1 MVRYS
6 LPSPA
11 NKPWFLA
18 SRNLVWRLVRQ
29 HNLLTPAYGRGAA
42 YEVRGPLSTD
52 RVDIMDKIEK
62 KIRIVIAEDERLT
75 RDALARLLSLEG
87 DIEVVGRAADGEQA
101 LALVRER
108 TPDVLLTD
116 INMPRLNGIE
126 LTHLVKQATPSVA
139 ICILT
144 IYHDD
149 AHVFEA
155 IKAGAT
161 GYVLKDSPI
170 EETVAAIHA
179 IAEGGSRLHP
189 GIAARVLVEFNR
201 ISMERVADAALFAA
215 LTDREV
221 EVLKEVATGKRN
233 REIGE
238 TLFISE
244 KTVKN
249 HISNILFKLQV
260 NDRTEA
266 AMMAA
271 RAGLAR

>member
-1 MVRYS
+1 MDVS
-6 LPSPA
+6 
-11 NKPWFLA
+11 KEK
-18 SRNLVWRLVRQ
+18 
-29 HNLLTPAYGRGAA
+29 TP
-42 YEVRGPLSTD
+42 
-52 RVDIMDKIEK
+52 
-62 KIRIVIAEDERLT
+62 IRIFIAEDERLT
-75 RDALARLLSLEG
+75 RDALARLLAMEP
-87 DIEVVGRAADGEQA
+87 DIEVIGQAADGEQA
-101 LALVRER
+101 LRLVLEK
-108 TPDVLLTD
+108 PPHVLLAD
-116 INMPRLNGIE
+116 INMPKMTGIE
-126 LTHLVKQATPSVA
+126 LTQRVHQALPQVG

-149 AHVFEA
+149 AHVFQA

-179 IAEGGSRLHP
+179 IAEGGSRMHP
-189 GIAARVLVEFNR
+189 SIAARVLAEFNR
-201 ISMERVADAALFAA
+201 ISTQRTLDAKLFSE
-215 LTDREV
+215 LTDREI

-238 TLFISE
+238 ALFISE

-271 RAGLAR
+271 RAGITD

>member
-1 MVRYS
+1 MEHIK
-6 LPSPA
+6 L
-11 NKPWFLA
+11 
-18 SRNLVWRLVRQ
+18 
-29 HNLLTPAYGRGAA
+29 
-42 YEVRGPLSTD
+42 
-52 RVDIMDKIEK
+52 I
-62 KIRIVIAEDERLT
+62 IAEDERLT
-75 RDALARLLSLEG
+75 REALARLLNMED
-87 DIEVVGRAADGEQA
+87 DIDVVGMAAEGESA
-101 LALVRER
+101 LRLTREK

-116 INMPRLNGIE
+116 INMPKMNGIE
-126 LTHLVKQATPSVA
+126 LTARVKKEMPHVGV
-139 ICILT
+139 CILT

-149 AHVFEA
+149 ANVFQA

-161 GYVLKDSPI
+161 GYVLKDSPL
-170 EETVAAIHA
+170 EETVAAIRA

-189 GIAARVLVEFNR
+189 GIASRVLAEFNR
-201 ISMERVADAALFAA
+201 LSFQRAADMKLFSE
-215 LTDREV
+215 LTDREI

-266 AMMAA
+266 AMLAS
-271 RAGLAR
+271 RGGLIEP

>member
-1 MVRYS
+1 MESQKER
-6 LPSPA
+6 
-11 NKPWFLA
+11 
-18 SRNLVWRLVRQ
+18 
-29 HNLLTPAYGRGAA
+29 
-42 YEVRGPLSTD
+42 
-52 RVDIMDKIEK
+52 
-62 KIRIVIAEDERLT
+62 IRIVIAEDERLT
-75 RDALARLLSLEG
+75 RDALARLLALEP
-87 DIEVVGRAADGEQA
+87 DIEVVGQAADGEQA
-101 LALVRER
+101 LRQVIDKA
-108 TPDVLLTD
+108 PHVLLTD
-116 INMPRLNGIE
+116 INMPKLTGIE
-126 LTHLVKQATPSVA
+126 LTHRVRQVAPLVG

-149 AHVFEA
+149 AHVFQA

-179 IAEGGSRLHP
+179 IADGGCRLHP
-189 GIAARVLVEFNR
+189 GIAARVLAEFNR
-201 ISMERVADAALFAA
+201 ISTQRALDTQVFSA
-215 LTDREV
+215 LTDREI

-271 RAGLAR
+271 RAGLAQ

>member
-1 MVRYS
+1 MEYQQAPVAPSAGSKSTVR
-6 LPSPA
+6 
-11 NKPWFLA
+11 
-18 SRNLVWRLVRQ
+18 V
-29 HNLLTPAYGRGAA
+29 
-42 YEVRGPLSTD
+42 
-52 RVDIMDKIEK
+52 
-62 KIRIVIAEDERLT
+62 VIAEDERLT
-75 RDALARLLSLEG
+75 RDALARLLALEPG
-87 DIEVVGRAADGEQA
+87 IEVVGQAPDGEQA
-101 LALVRER
+101 LRIALEKL
-108 TPDVLLTD
+108 PDVLLTD
-116 INMPRLNGIE
+116 INMPRMNGIE
-126 LTHLVKQATPSVA
+126 LTQAVHERAPSVG

-149 AHVFEA
+149 QHVFQA

-189 GIAARVLVEFNR
+189 GIAARVLAEFNR
-201 ISMERVADAALFAA
+201 ISTQRALDAKLFSE
-215 LTDREV
+215 LTDREI

-266 AMMAA
+266 AMVAT
-271 RAGLAR
+271 RGGLTP